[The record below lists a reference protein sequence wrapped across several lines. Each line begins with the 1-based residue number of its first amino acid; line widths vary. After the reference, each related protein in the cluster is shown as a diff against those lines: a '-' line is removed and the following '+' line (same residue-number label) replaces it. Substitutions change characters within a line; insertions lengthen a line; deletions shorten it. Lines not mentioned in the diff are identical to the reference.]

1 MPNVVFK
8 YIYEMPTLGVHRKQ
22 FEFSH
27 QHMNNKYENM
37 NDQMDVLGVDEAIYW
52 NQMFCIQ

>member
-1 MPNVVFK
+1 
-8 YIYEMPTLGVHRKQ
+8 MPTLGVHRKQ